1 MVPAAADPLSPLPL
15 FQLRYVSSVFSGGQR
30 CAALSD
36 RNMMGFI
43 ASLHE
48 LASSERRFYWKLC
61 NIKTQIMGPLLELGE
76 AAGRLSPQKRPRHP
90 HQNLFSASPA
100 DALGSALGK
109 VTLGLLQTLAG
120 RFSLLCRLTGQHASS
135 LSANV
140 RRSRSVRSLLLLDHP
155 GLFLDSYYQ

>member
-1 MVPAAADPLSPLPL
+1 MAPAHQLPV
-15 FQLRYVSSVFSGGQR
+15 FQLRYVSSVFAGGRR

-36 RNMMGFI
+36 RNVMGFI

-61 NIKTQIMGPLLELGE
+61 NIKTQIVGPLLELGE
-76 AAGRLSPQKRPRHP
+76 AVGRPGPQKQPGQN
-90 HQNLFSASPA
+90 QNLSSASSA
-100 DALGSALGK
+100 EALGPALGK

-140 RRSRSVRSLLLLDHP
+140 RRSRSVRSLLVLDHT